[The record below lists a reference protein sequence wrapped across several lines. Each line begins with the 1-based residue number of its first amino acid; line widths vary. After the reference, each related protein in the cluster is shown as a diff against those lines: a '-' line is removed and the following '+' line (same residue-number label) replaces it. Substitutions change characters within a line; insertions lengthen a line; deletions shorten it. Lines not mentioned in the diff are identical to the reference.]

1 MIFAFSPAPR
11 RETRIRGLFSH
22 VRECLPLFRT
32 GAKGVAAF
40 MPRGSSAK
48 RCTNATPIFFPEK
61 ENGRRPSKRKAFTLA
76 VSISKSC
83 TRCAL
88 HSRWQLCCL
97 TDVAYPL
104 RVIGCGVHGF
114 AMNPCKSLPVSTAP
128 YYREARVT
136 LHWAAD
142 CVPNAVLLRSP
153 LWSSTELQFFYF
165 DAKSVF
171 LMDRNLF
178 FLRPHKMFTA
188 FRIRL

>member
-114 AMNPCKSLPVSTAP
+114 AMNPYVSLPVSTAP
-128 YYREARVT
+128 YYCEARVT
-136 LHWAAD
+136 FARRQTTCGTRHCCACRID
-142 CVPNAVLLRSP
+142 GCVGRRGDYCVLLAASA
-153 LWSSTELQFFYF
+153 SN
-165 DAKSVF
+165 A
-171 LMDRNLF
+171 
-178 FLRPHKMFTA
+178 A
-188 FRIRL
+188 FRRQMQVCTNPK

>member
-114 AMNPCKSLPVSTAP
+114 AMNPYVSLPVSTAP
-128 YYREARVT
+128 YYCEARVT
-136 LHWAAD
+136 FARRQTTAYFWRRAPAMPRSAGK
-142 CVPNAVLLRSP
+142 CKFAQIRSRRKLRKGSD
-153 LWSSTELQFFYF
+153 TQ
-165 DAKSVF
+165 AK
-171 LMDRNLF
+171 RQ
-178 FLRPHKMFTA
+178 R
-188 FRIRL
+188 R